1 MRSVPRVP
9 EPLLAL
15 LLRVHHAEHVRREPA
30 AVRRRVVWDRVH
42 PLEREVL
49 EEEAEGVRLGRGE
62 RDEAREDAGEE
73 RARDAWRCG
82 GRGRGREAAFHVGVL
97 AGAGD
102 VVLER
107 VEDLVGLLFGHVCD
121 GLWRNGG
128 LACLGRVNV
137 SSERTHL
144 GRGIP

>member
-1 MRSVPRVP
+1 MRSVTRVL

-15 LLRVHHAEHVRREPA
+15 LLRVHHAQHVRREPA
-30 AVRRRVVWDRVH
+30 AVRRRVIRDRVH
-42 PLEREVL
+42 PREREVL

-82 GRGRGREAAFHVGVL
+82 GRGREAAFHVGVL

-107 VEDLVGLLFGHVCD
+107 VEDLGPYWLSSGCGLVIWTWNF
-121 GLWRNGG
+121 
-128 LACLGRVNV
+128 
-137 SSERTHL
+137 E
-144 GRGIP
+144 